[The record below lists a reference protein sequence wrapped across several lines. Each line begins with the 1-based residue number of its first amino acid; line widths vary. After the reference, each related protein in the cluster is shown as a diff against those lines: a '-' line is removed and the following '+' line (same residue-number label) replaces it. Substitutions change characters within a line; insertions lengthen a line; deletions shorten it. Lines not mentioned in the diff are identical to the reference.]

1 MELSELTA
9 YAGEKYHIREQ
20 RRWSDFPGISV
31 LCDPQTGRWIAL
43 LMRQWDGETG
53 EMIERCDS
61 KCGDSVL
68 RETPRSYLGAP
79 LRMQGSRWVGV
90 TFDANT
96 EPEVVFRLFDRAAE
110 AFARQTSLIRTLKG
124 QGATIVLESVPSAG
138 ETAYRDTALPFAGS
152 PYRPEKEVLP
162 ERMRRMRRMYEYGGT
177 PREEREGNF
186 YRQGMFMADYEDD
199 VPWTGSFVCYFPTY
213 HDLSTRQLR
222 GYFSWRTRLR
232 RGEFLPIPVS
242 AAYIYLYELL
252 NGIGVSSPEETLR
265 KLGEFETGFLDAGFG
280 NGSMRRNLRRW
291 KLEFAVLSDLSAET
305 ARLAAPETAEQDRAL
320 CALRDPAWYSDAE
333 VFAAL
338 CRFGGAKTAESPVLT
353 AAPERAAHLFSEA
366 WRRTQAGY
374 RWQDRDPFTLC
385 FGERARRPWAPLAN
399 ALVYRR
405 TVSGE
410 REYVFDDL
418 RSFRLRGGAWTEY
431 SLPGDPPDRSRL
443 RGFLHET
450 EAKLRR
456 HLKAGRPLRPRP
468 EDAWADQFIDE
479 AVREDERAARE
490 AARPKITIDLADLDR
505 IRRDAARTR
514 ESLLT
519 EEEREEELQLPAA
532 EEAVPETGF
541 PLGEAEALIL
551 RTLLRGERPEGL
563 MRERHMM
570 PSLAAD
576 MINEALF
583 DEFGDT
589 VLVCED
595 DELSLV
601 EDYREDLA
609 RMLGGGGP

>member
-20 RRWSDFPGISV
+20 RRWSDLPGISV

-53 EMIERCDS
+53 EMIERCDI

-79 LRMQGSRWVGV
+79 ARMQGSRWVGV
-90 TFDANT
+90 TFDGNT
-96 EPEVVFRLFDRAAE
+96 EPEVVFGLFDRAAD
-110 AFARQTSLIRTLKG
+110 AFARQETIVRTLRG
-124 QGATIVLESVPSAG
+124 RGATIVLESVPDAG

-152 PYRPEKEVLP
+152 SYRPEKEALP
-162 ERMRRMRRMYEYGGT
+162 ERLRRMRRMYEYGGA

-186 YRQGMFMADYEDD
+186 YRQGRFMEDYEDD
-199 VPWTGSFVCYFPTY
+199 VPWTGAFVCYFPTY
-213 HDLSTRQLR
+213 QDLSTRQLR

-232 RGEFLPIPVS
+232 KGEFLPIPVS
-242 AAYIYLYELL
+242 AAYIYIYELL
-252 NGIGVSSPEETLR
+252 NGIGASSPEDTLR
-265 KLGEFETGFLDAGFG
+265 KLGEFEAGFLDAGYG
-280 NGSMRRNLRRW
+280 SGSMRRNIRRW
-291 KLEFAVLSDLSAET
+291 KLEFAVVSGLSAET
-305 ARLAAPETAEQDRAL
+305 ARLAAPETAEKDKAL
-320 CALRDPAWYSDAE
+320 CALRDPEWYSDAE

-338 CRFGGAKTAESPVLT
+338 CRFGGGKTAESPVLS
-353 AAPERAAHLFSEA
+353 AAPERGAHLFSEA
-366 WRRTQAGY
+366 WRRTQTGY

-385 FGERARRPWAPLAN
+385 FGERTRRPWAPLAN
-399 ALVYRR
+399 ALVYHRPA
-405 TVSGE
+405 SGD
-410 REYVFDDL
+410 REYVLDDL
-418 RSFRLRGGAWTEY
+418 RSFRFRSGLWTEY
-431 SLPGDPPDRSRL
+431 SLPEDPPDRSRL

-456 HLKAGRPLRPRP
+456 YLKAGRPLRPKP
-468 EDAWADQFIDE
+468 EDAWADPFIDE
-479 AVREDERAARE
+479 AVREDERAVRE
-490 AARPKITIDLADLDR
+490 ASRPKITIDLADLDR
-505 IRRDAARTR
+505 IRRDAEKTR

-519 EEEREEELQLPAA
+519 EEEREEELQPPAA
-532 EEAVPETGF
+532 EEAVPETEL
-541 PLGEAEALIL
+541 PLGEAEVLIL

-576 MINEALF
+576 MINEALY
-583 DEFGDT
+583 DEIGDT

-595 DELSLV
+595 DVLSLV

>member
-20 RRWSDFPGISV
+20 RRWSDFPGFSV

-43 LMRQWDGETG
+43 LMRQWDGEIG
-53 EMIERCDS
+53 EMIERCDL
-61 KCGDSVL
+61 KCGDAVL

-79 LRMQGSRWVGV
+79 LRMQGSKWVGV
-90 TFDANT
+90 SFDRDT
-96 EPEVVFRLFDRAAE
+96 EPEVVFELFDRAAD
-110 AFARQTSLIRTLKG
+110 AFARQSSVVRALKG
-124 QGATIVLESVPSAG
+124 RGATIVLESAPAAG
-138 ETAYRDTALPFAGS
+138 ETSYRDTALPFADS

-162 ERMRRMRRMYEYGGT
+162 ERLRRMRRMYEYGGT

-199 VPWTGSFVCYFPTY
+199 VPWTGNFVCYYPTY

-222 GYFSWRTRLR
+222 GYFTWRTRLR
-232 RGEFLPIPVS
+232 KGEFLPLPAS
-242 AAYIYLYELL
+242 AAYIYVYELL
-252 NGIGVSSPEETLR
+252 NGIGTSSPEDALR
-265 KLGEFETGFLDAGFG
+265 KLGEFESGFLDAGLG
-280 NGSMRRNLRRW
+280 GASMRRNLRRW
-291 KLEFAVLSDLSAET
+291 KLEYAVVMGLPAET
-305 ARLAAPETAEQDRAL
+305 ARLAAPETAETDDAL
-320 CALRDPAWYSDAE
+320 AALRDPEAHSDAE
-333 VFAAL
+333 VFSAL
-338 CRFGGAKTAESPVLT
+338 CRLGGAKTAESPVLT
-353 AAPERAAHLFSEA
+353 AAPERGAHLFSEA
-366 WRRTQAGY
+366 WRRAQAGY

-385 FGERARRPWAPLAN
+385 FGERTRRPWAPLAN

-405 TVSGE
+405 PAGE
-410 REYVFDDL
+410 REYVFDGL
-418 RSFRLRGGAWTEY
+418 RSYRCRGGMWTEDA
-431 SLPGDPPDRSRL
+431 LPADPPDRSRL

-456 HLKAGRPLRPRP
+456 YLKAGRPLRAKA
-468 EDAWADQFIDE
+468 EDAWADPFIDE
-479 AVREDERAARE
+479 ALREDERLARE

-505 IRRDAARTR
+505 IRRDAEKTR

-519 EEEREEELQLPAA
+519 EEERMEEREVPAPEETAPPAEL
-532 EEAVPETGF
+532 
-541 PLGEAEALIL
+541 PLGETETLIL
-551 RTLLRGERPEGL
+551 RALLRGERPEGL
-563 MRERHMM
+563 IRERHMM

-583 DEFGDT
+583 DEIGDA

-595 DELSLV
+595 DVLSLV